1 MQEVL
6 IQSKSLA
13 KSYDG
18 SSLILE
24 DLNLRIEQG
33 SFSIL
38 MGRSGAG
45 KSTLLNILAGLEKF
59 QSGELLFGGKPMQGA
74 SEKDWALFRRT
85 GIGIVFQD
93 HNLIPYLSLM
103 ENCLL
108 AGRLGNKKLDSVKIR
123 ARALFEELGIHHLA
137 DRLPSSVSGGERQ
150 RAAIARALINRPPIL
165 FADEPTGS
173 LNEAAA
179 KSVMEVFARLHKNGQ
194 SILLATHDLKA
205 ACYGTE
211 VWFLRDGK
219 TLSHWQADEAD
230 HSKKESRLY
239 NWLQTQGW

>member
-1 MQEVL
+1 MQETL
-6 IQSKSLA
+6 IQSKALS

-18 SSLILE
+18 KSLILE
-24 DLNLRIEQG
+24 NLDLRMEKG
-33 SFSIL
+33 SFTVL

-45 KSTLLNILAGLEKF
+45 KSTLLNILAGLESF
-59 QSGELLFGGKPMQGA
+59 QSGELLYGHRSMQSA
-74 SEKDWALFRRT
+74 SEKAWALFRRT
-85 GIGIVFQD
+85 KIGIIFQD

-108 AGRLGNKKLDSVKIR
+108 AGRLGSDKIDGVKNR
-123 ARALFEELGIHHLA
+123 AQSLFKELGIDHLA
-137 DRLPSSVSGGERQ
+137 GRLPSSVSGGERQ
-150 RAAIARALINRPPIL
+150 RAAIARALINQPAIL

-179 KSVMEVFARLHKNGQ
+179 KDVMEVFRRLHERGQ

-211 VWFLRDGK
+211 VWFLRDGN
-219 TLSHWQADEAD
+219 TLSHCSAIGIEFAE
-230 HSKKESRLY
+230 KERRLY
-239 NWLQTQGW
+239 DWLQQQDW